1 MAATPEEIEHARDL
15 FAELSPVTT
24 GRMFGGTALYLDG
37 DVMFAC
43 LLGGTIWMKSD
54 TSTEAAFAAA
64 GSHPFSYQKSG
75 GTTVVP
81 SLMSLPDSALDD
93 PEEAVHWARLSYPPP
108 SKPPKTNAVKRPA
121 KPRKRPHHERVRR
134 RHRLCSRV
142 V

>member
-15 FAELSPVTT
+15 FAALSPVTT

-93 PEEAVHWARLSYPPP
+93 PEEAVHWARLSYPPAL
-108 SKPPKTNAVKRPA
+108 KAAEDKRRQKARKAA
-121 KPRKRPHHERVRR
+121 KKAA
-134 RHRLCSRV
+134 S
-142 V
+142 

>member
-15 FAELSPVTT
+15 FAALSPVKT

-93 PEEAVHWARLSYPPP
+93 PEEAVHWARLSYPPAL
-108 SKPPKTNAVKRPA
+108 KAAKDKRRQKARKAA
-121 KPRKRPHHERVRR
+121 KRAA
-134 RHRLCSRV
+134 S
-142 V
+142 